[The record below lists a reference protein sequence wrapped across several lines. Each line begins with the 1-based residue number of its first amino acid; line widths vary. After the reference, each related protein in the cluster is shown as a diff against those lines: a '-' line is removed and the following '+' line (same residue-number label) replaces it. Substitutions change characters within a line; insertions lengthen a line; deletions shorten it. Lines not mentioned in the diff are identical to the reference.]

1 MLPKLFELHFSQ
13 LLTEW
18 KISKYNSYSDVR
30 KKDYH
35 DNLAIIIQ
43 KLENEDFSNLDE
55 KDLSQ
60 RFYIINFVFKSLEF
74 LNHST
79 TSTIP
84 FELVYVL
91 ELALNDWSSSDQY
104 LIVTSLVNELNGFSF
119 DSTLISAD
127 LLYKVIEL
135 LYGVKF
141 KQKLIQINLPKTIS
155 KDYLANVVLYH
166 ELGHFVER
174 TYAIGRVIYVELIK
188 SIKNGLSPDD
198 QKDII
203 QYFPYLATPAN
214 VTELETNYG
223 PGNIFA
229 MHICE
234 YLCDLFASQY
244 IKDCA
249 NYYLEYIT
257 LNRVTYSSS
266 HPSTVNRIIFINE
279 HLNNKSGFVLRE
291 YKRIIKDIT
300 GREIENRSSDFSSTD
315 FEKLIPVQITDSK
328 ELHGLF
334 IYGWKTWLGD
344 WNNINN
350 ASGIEFS
357 LSSSNVYEIINN
369 LIEKSI
375 GNFIIT
381 NEWNS
386 INKLKV

>member
-13 LLTEW
+13 LLAEW
-18 KISKYNSYSDVR
+18 KTSKYNSYSDVR
-30 KKDYH
+30 KKEYH

-43 KLENEDFSNLDE
+43 KLELEDFSSMTGSE
-55 KDLSQ
+55 LSQ

-119 DSTLISAD
+119 DNTLTSAD

-135 LYGVKF
+135 LYGVTF

-166 ELGHFVER
+166 ELGHFIEK
-174 TYAIGRVIYVELIK
+174 TYVIGRVIYLELLKAMK
-188 SIKNGLSPDD
+188 SGLPPNDERD
-198 QKDII
+198 VI
-203 QYFPYLATPAN
+203 QYFPYLSDPDL
-214 VTELETNYG
+214 VDELEKNYG

-234 YLCDLFASQY
+234 YFCDLFASQY

-257 LNRVTYSSS
+257 LNSVKYSSS
-266 HPSTVNRIIFINE
+266 HPSTVNRIIFINN
-279 HLNNKSGFVLRE
+279 HLTGKSGYVINE

-300 GREIENRSSDFSSTD
+300 GREIENRSKDFSSQN
-315 FEKLIPVQITDSK
+315 FEKLIPFDVTDPQ

-334 IYGWKTWLGD
+334 IYGWKVWLDD
-344 WNNINN
+344 WKNINS
-350 ASGIEFS
+350 ASGIKFS
-357 LSSSNVYEIINN
+357 LSSFNVYEVINN

-381 NEWNS
+381 KEWNS
-386 INKLKV
+386 IPK